1 MEKFPKSHL
10 ESRLLVDKGAKIV
23 IGGNV
28 NIGYGADIEV
38 FPGGELIFK
47 GGTGT
52 NISTTIICSE
62 KIIIGRD
69 VQIGRNVTIR
79 DNNGGHYINRQGYK
93 NSRPVVIGDKV
104 WLCEGCVIMPGVKIG
119 DGAIVG
125 AHAFVTSNVP
135 AHALVSG
142 NPAVVVDEDIL
153 WKY

>member
-1 MEKFPKSHL
+1 MVLGWKKFPKSHL
-10 ESRLLVDKGAKIV
+10 ESRLLVDKGAKNSHRRQCEHRV
-23 IGGNV
+23 WGRHRSVPQVANL
-28 NIGYGADIEV
+28 
-38 FPGGELIFK
+38 FLK

-104 WLCEGCVIMPGVKIG
+104 WLCEGCVIYAGSQ
-119 DGAIVG
+119 DR
-125 AHAFVTSNVP
+125 
-135 AHALVSG
+135 
-142 NPAVVVDEDIL
+142 
-153 WKY
+153 

>member
-1 MEKFPKSHL
+1 MVLGWKKFPKSHL

-28 NIGYGADIEV
+28 NIGYGARHRSV
-38 FPGGELIFK
+38 QVANLFYK

-93 NSRPVVIGDKV
+93 ILALLLLAIKFGYVKDVLLCRESRSVMV
-104 WLCEGCVIMPGVKIG
+104 L
-119 DGAIVG
+119 
-125 AHAFVTSNVP
+125 S
-135 AHALVSG
+135 
-142 NPAVVVDEDIL
+142 
-153 WKY
+153 